1 VSEHGYG
8 PLVDPAEAPGW
19 LRALVER
26 TDGLD
31 ATHFGWR
38 RADPP
43 AQARPAAVLILLG
56 NDTAGPDV
64 LLLRRADGLNSHP
77 GQVAFPGGAVDATDD
92 GPLDAAIRE
101 AVEEVGVLPEGIRP
115 VAMLPELYV
124 AHSGFRVTPIV
135 AHWHAPS
142 PVAPVDPAET
152 AAVARVPVSWL
163 TDPAHRI
170 RVSVAGRSATPAFLV
185 PGMLVWGFTGLLLS
199 GVLDL
204 AGWGRDWDD
213 REVRDLD
220 EAWQV
225 AGNIG
230 EVAGVEPPDVTSGR
244 GRYELG

>member
-1 VSEHGYG
+1 MSEHACG
-8 PLVDPAEAPGW
+8 PLVDPAEVPGW

-31 ATHFGWR
+31 ATHFGWQ
-38 RADPP
+38 RAHPP
-43 AQARPAAVLILLG
+43 AQARPAAVLILFG
-56 NDTAGPDV
+56 NNATGPDV

-77 GQVAFPGGAVDATDD
+77 GQVAFPGGGVDATDD
-92 GPLDAAIRE
+92 GPLAAAIRE

-142 PVAPVDPAET
+142 PVSPVDPAET

-170 RVSVAGRSATPAFLV
+170 RVSVAGRRAAPAFLV

-199 GVLDL
+199 GVLEL
-204 AGWGRDWDD
+204 AGWAREWDE

-220 EAWQV
+220 EAWRV
-225 AGNIG
+225 TETIG
-230 EVAGVEPPDVTSGR
+230 ELTGAHPPEPTCGR
-244 GRYELG
+244 GRP